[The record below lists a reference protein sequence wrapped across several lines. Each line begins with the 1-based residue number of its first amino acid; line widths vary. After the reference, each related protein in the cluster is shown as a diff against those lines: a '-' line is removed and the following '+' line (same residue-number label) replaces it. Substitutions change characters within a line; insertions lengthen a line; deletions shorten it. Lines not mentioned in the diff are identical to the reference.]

1 MTIQSIQKSIQNVI
15 NSTLWYS
22 ASLQKCPL
30 EKSFDGRAE
39 MEEREQ
45 KRFVSS
51 NRWPAEPLV
60 EHYVRT
66 YQLHGELRLEDGPKY
81 YNHSLIKELYN
92 AAGRY

>member
-1 MTIQSIQKSIQNVI
+1 
-15 NSTLWYS
+15 
-22 ASLQKCPL
+22 
-30 EKSFDGRAE
+30 